1 MYRDTLVPSYFLVR
15 YAGTCM
21 FAWLEW
27 GRWPGARF
35 PLPKTWG
42 FLVFGQLQRRQPASL
57 PLPSVSQSVP
67 TLAGK
72 PWGLRLFRYGETN
85 PVHSSISSY
94 RHYRHTIS
102 PKAEPFWGI
111 GNRQSLDLSEIFPG
125 CLGVSVWILHHDC
138 LL

>member
-35 PLPKTWG
+35 PWG
-42 FLVFGQLQRRQPASL
+42 FLVLGSCSVASPPVCPFPVCPSL
-57 PLPSVSQSVP
+57 SPLC
-67 TLAGK
+67 AGK

-85 PVHSSISSY
+85 PVQFTHFILPS
-94 RHYRHTIS
+94 YRHTIS
-102 PKAEPFWGI
+102 PKAEPF
-111 GNRQSLDLSEIFPG
+111 
-125 CLGVSVWILHHDC
+125 
-138 LL
+138 